1 MVFQVSPVNLINLII
16 IAAGIGVSVLCFLHI
31 TVSRS
36 LERDVR
42 RCFQFLFLLLLL
54 YITTHLARQLLDG
67 QPGQGVRDALYPVT
81 FAEMLSAGFLSCLMS
96 LLVLNVTKPRR
107 GWRSLHLVLAGLI
120 SAHAVLLV
128 AGSFSGFV
136 YTFDG
141 ENVYHRGPGYL
152 FSNLFPLLM
161 LILNMVLLVRY
172 RRKIQRR
179 VKIAFWNY
187 MIAPIAAIL
196 IQSLF
201 YGVQY
206 IILASVAASVYMYF
220 VIIRE
225 QRERA
230 ERQSQMISRL
240 QNGLILVLADMVE
253 SRDKCTGDHVR
264 KTAEYTRITLEQLRR
279 DGAYPDR
286 LTDDFI
292 ADVVRSA
299 PLHDVGKIQ
308 VPDAILN
315 KPGKLTPEEFEEIKK
330 HTTAGRDIIS
340 SAIDMVSEESSGYLI
355 EARNLAWCHHEKWD
369 GTGYPRGLAGEDIPL
384 SARIMAVAD
393 VFDALV
399 SRRSYK
405 EPFPFDRSMEII
417 REGSGTHF
425 DPKVAQAFLRAEAE
439 VRRVAGGQDNAS
451 GEIRA

>member
-1 MVFQVSPVNLINLII
+1 MVFQVSPVNLVNLII
-16 IAAGIGVSVLCFLHI
+16 VAAGIGVSVLCFLHI
-31 TVSRS
+31 TVSGA
-36 LERDVR
+36 LERTVR
-42 RCFQFLFLLLLL
+42 RCFQILFLLLLL
-54 YITTHLARQLLDG
+54 YITTHLARQLMDG
-67 QPGQGVRDALYPVT
+67 QPGAGVRAALYAVT
-81 FAEMLSAGFLSCLMS
+81 FAEMLSACFLSCLMS

-107 GWRSLHLVLAGLI
+107 GWKPLHLALILLIAVHASLLA
-120 SAHAVLLV
+120 
-128 AGSFSGFV
+128 AGSFYGFV

-141 ENVYHRGPGYL
+141 ENVYHRGPGYI
-152 FSNLFPLLM
+152 FSNLVPLVM
-161 LILNMVLLVRY
+161 LLLNMVLLVRY
-172 RRKIQRR
+172 RRRIQRR

-196 IQSLF
+196 VQTLF
-201 YGVQY
+201 YGIQY

-230 ERQSQMISRL
+230 ERQSLVISRL
-240 QNGLILVLADMVE
+240 QNGLILVLADLVE

-264 KTAEYTRITLEQLRR
+264 ITAEYTRIIMEQLRR
-279 DGAYPDR
+279 DGAYPEE
-286 LTDDFI
+286 LTDEFI

-299 PLHDVGKIQ
+299 PLHDVGKIE
-308 VPDAILN
+308 VPDALLN
-315 KPGKLTPEEFEEIKK
+315 KSGKLTPEEFEEIKK

-340 SAIDMVSEESSGYLI
+340 SAIDMVSEETSGYLS
-355 EARNLAWCHHEKWD
+355 EARNLAWCHHERWD

-405 EPFPFDRSMEII
+405 EPFPFDRSMAII

-439 VRRVAGGQDNAS
+439 VRRVAGGQTDRS
-451 GEIRA
+451 ETK